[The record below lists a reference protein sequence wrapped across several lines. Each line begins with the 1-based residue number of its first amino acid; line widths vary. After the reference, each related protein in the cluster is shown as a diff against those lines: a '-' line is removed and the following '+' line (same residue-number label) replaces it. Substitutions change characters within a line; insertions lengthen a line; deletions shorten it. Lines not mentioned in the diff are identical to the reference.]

1 MPATFP
7 GLRGQRRRGAPASA
21 TLPKSLTL
29 SKCGPSFKALLQ
41 PRRRAARL
49 LGAASRCGQASTVL
63 AAVQDAPRRL
73 PPAPSAA
80 RLVLYACHLSWP
92 PWATPPWR
100 SSVGYFAQIPHSLQ
114 VRAELQGAPA
124 AP

>member
-1 MPATFP
+1 MYINQPSTAYSILVEQDGQPAFDEGP
-7 GLRGQRRRGAPASA
+7 YSSQAHAEVMFSYFKGAYSD
-21 TLPKSLTL
+21 
-29 SKCGPSFKALLQ
+29 
-41 PRRRAARL
+41 AR
-49 LGAASRCGQASTVL
+49 V
-63 AAVQDAPRRL
+63 
-73 PPAPSAA
+73 PSAA

-100 SSVGYFAQIPHSLQ
+100 SSVGDFAQIPHSLQ